1 MFAQQLN
8 SGSALYGKSNLLS
21 EFRKSIDQLN
31 FLRSQKKTDTSSSR
45 YCSRYSVV
53 GTVVDT
59 QQQQSSSGGA
69 VAAAA
74 AMRPGT
80 LV

>member
-31 FLRSQKKTDTSSSR
+31 FLRSQKKTDTSSYELVLVQLYEYVRISEI
-45 YCSRYSVV
+45 SPSEIS
-53 GTVVDT
+53 GKEGHT
-59 QQQQSSSGGA
+59 QLLYGD
-69 VAAAA
+69 
-74 AMRPGT
+74 
-80 LV
+80 